1 VALIERGAS
10 FSPIELA
17 PRLKKLNR
25 HSPGRYVNEIE
36 ASALLLRHSIQE
48 HEIMAQ
54 SQYGGS
60 DFSGKATD
68 LKDQATDQI
77 KKVAGQVEGYA
88 NDAMDKLRDTGAGE
102 VAGNLKGA
110 VDKSVKDQP
119 MATLALAAAIGFVL
133 GAIWK
138 A

>member
-1 VALIERGAS
+1 MNELGATALV
-10 FSPIELA
+10 LCD
-17 PRLKKLNR
+17 
-25 HSPGRYVNEIE
+25 
-36 ASALLLRHSIQE
+36 SIQE
-48 HEIMAQ
+48 DEIMAQ
-54 SQYGGS
+54 SQYGGRP
-60 DFSGKATD
+60 DVSGKATD

-110 VDKSVKDQP
+110 VDKSVKNQP
-119 MATLALAAAIGFVL
+119 MATLALAAAIGFIL